1 MVALRIFFD
10 TERATA
16 AFTRKNKKDI
26 AAAKGAMRASADQAA
41 EEILTRGRADM
52 SSGGNFGS
60 ARWQQGLHADV
71 QAFDNG
77 NVRINVSHDVPYFRV
92 FQNGAVIHGR
102 PLLWIPLPGTD
113 PGERGDFFQ
122 TSRKG
127 NLLLFKKSGKEITP
141 LRVAKGSVRI
151 PKKFHIIEIA
161 RDVSKKL
168 GALYRANFAQQKG

>member
-10 TERATA
+10 TERAGA
-16 AFTRKNKKDI
+16 ALIRKNKKDV

-41 EEILTRGRADM
+41 KEIIIRGRLDM
-52 SSGGNFGS
+52 ASAGNFSS

-102 PLLWIPLPGTD
+102 PLLWIPLPGTA
-113 PGERGDFFQ
+113 GERGDFFQ

-141 LRVAKGSVRI
+141 LRVAKESVRI
-151 PKKFHIIEIA
+151 PKKFHIVEIA
-161 RDVSKKL
+161 RDVSRKL
-168 GALYRANFAQQKG
+168 GALYRANLAQQKG